1 MRDLTCRRNGTAQ
14 EEKEVEE
21 NEKKSE
27 HSGGLRSKLGL
38 SHSSHKAKQAN
49 KKKMPAEGP
58 DQSHPPAANEPRV
71 LHGYTMTKEVS
82 FRSVCAAI
90 RDAAFVHSDL
100 PVIVSFEVHANL
112 QQQAIMVDIIKE
124 AWKGLLVDVP
134 HGSAGHHTPLP
145 SPGDLKKKILVKVKY
160 TPPEKARERVEKD
173 ASVEEGK
180 AGQEKEKSAKPER
193 GRKKTGPQERSSSP
207 SSSDE
212 EQSHGG
218 GKPKQQKKKKKK
230 ILDELS
236 HLGIYTRSFHFKAF
250 DQPGKPGFVP

>member
-1 MRDLTCRRNGTAQ
+1 MAIGRDLIRIRNGTAQ
-14 EEKEVEE
+14 EEKEAEE
-21 NEKKSE
+21 HEKKNE
-27 HSGGLRSKLGL
+27 HSGGLRSRLGL
-38 SHSSHKAKQAN
+38 SHSSNKTNQAD
-49 KKKMPAEGP
+49 KKKMPAEGS
-58 DQSHPPAANEPRV
+58 DQSHPPAAHEPRV

-90 RDAAFVHSDL
+90 RDAAFVQSDL

-112 QQQAIMVDIIKE
+112 QQQAIMVDIISE
-124 AWKGLLVDVP
+124 AWRGLLVDVP
-134 HGSAGHHTPLP
+134 HGSAGHDTPLP
-145 SPGDLKKKILVKVKY
+145 APGDLKKKILIKVKY

-173 ASVEEGK
+173 AKADEGK
-180 AGQEKEKSAKPER
+180 VGQEKEKSEKSER
-193 GRKKTGPQERSSSP
+193 GRQKTGPQERASSP

-212 EQSHGG
+212 DQSHGG

-250 DQPGKPGFVP
+250 DQPGKV